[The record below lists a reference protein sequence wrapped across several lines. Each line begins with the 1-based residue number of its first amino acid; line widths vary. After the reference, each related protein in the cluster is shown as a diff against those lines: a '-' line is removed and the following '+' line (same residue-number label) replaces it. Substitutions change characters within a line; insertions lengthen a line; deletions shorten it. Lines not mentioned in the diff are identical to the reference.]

1 VKIFGRFLFPW
12 ISCFCHLLSCSV
24 CAQISQEPNL
34 SSIEPLKRLRFFS
47 LLASRASLASY
58 SVLRPT
64 AASLGNLFL
73 LAHFSARKF
82 LATVPLLVVG
92 SCLGFC
98 FSRGSGFV
106 FASACVSSRS
116 QARVP
121 LRAARISAH
130 FPVSLSKGEPLSLP
144 LVFVA
149 GLNFSPADSPCT
161 RIGFFDRVANTPSN
175 SRFLAP
181 VRSAV
186 VACWPLPFCLCTA
199 RLSFGFGF
207 QLRAV

>member
-106 FASACVSSRS
+106 SASACVSSRS

-130 FPVSLSKGEPLSLP
+130 FPLSLCRSFLWP
-144 LVFVA
+144 VSILALLIVLA
-149 GLNFSPADSPCT
+149 RGLD
-161 RIGFFDRVANTPSN
+161 
-175 SRFLAP
+175 FL
-181 VRSAV
+181 
-186 VACWPLPFCLCTA
+186 TA
-199 RLSFGFGF
+199 WRT
-207 QLRAV
+207 LRAIRDFWHQFDLQSLPVGRCHSACVLLV